1 MLGKK
6 FIAKHKPGALLVL
19 YVFVCFVCITF
30 TSTTFV
36 LKPRQLGLSFFS
48 LFQGGISSIGS
59 FIAETFDSVR
69 VLGELRGE
77 YEAALERL
85 RRYEQIEKDI
95 LILKDENRRLSEVL
109 SFSRAAAYEN
119 IPAKIIG
126 KDPQNF
132 HATIVVNRGSLS
144 GVSKDMTVVGIQGG
158 HQGLVGKVLSVGLN
172 SALVQ
177 PLYDPNAFVAAR
189 LLSSR
194 YEGLV
199 NGSGEETI
207 KMRYVKRYARSEIRF
222 GDTVITSG
230 LGTSLFPEGIEIG
243 TVKTISARTYDTSL
257 ELDIE
262 PIIDF
267 SRLEYVYI
275 LKAGNDNSGALAPG
289 GGL

>member
-6 FIAKHKPGALLVL
+6 FIAKHKPGTLLVL
-19 YVFVCFVCITF
+19 YVFICFICITF

-48 LFQGGISSIGS
+48 LFQSGLSSIGS
-59 FIAETFDSVR
+59 FISETFDSIR
-69 VLGELRGE
+69 VLGELRAE

-85 RRYEQIEKDI
+85 RRYEQIEKDV
-95 LILKDENRRLSEVL
+95 LILRDENRRLNEAL
-109 SFSRAAAYEN
+109 AFSTAAPYEN

-132 HATIVVNRGSLS
+132 HATLVVNRGSLS
-144 GVSKDMTVVGIQGG
+144 GISKDMTVIGIQGG

-172 SALVQ
+172 SCLVQ

-189 LLSSR
+189 LLTSR

-199 NGSGEETI
+199 NGSGDEAI

-222 GDTVITSG
+222 GDTVVTSG
-230 LGTSLFPEGIEIG
+230 LGASLFPEGIEIG
-243 TVKTISARTYDTSL
+243 TVKAVSARTYDTSL

-275 LKAGNDNSGALAPG
+275 LKAKKDDSGASE